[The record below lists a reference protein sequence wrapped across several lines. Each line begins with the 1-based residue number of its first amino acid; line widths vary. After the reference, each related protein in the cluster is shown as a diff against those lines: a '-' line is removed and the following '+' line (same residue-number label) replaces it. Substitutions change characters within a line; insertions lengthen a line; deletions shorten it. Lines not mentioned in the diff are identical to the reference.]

1 MKLTDFVFYKNTPF
15 TDFTNT
21 ILFDSNEQRDQY
33 FNNRFDR
40 FSFLNMR
47 FNFIRDRGI
56 IRIPLSYD
64 DMAGINYC
72 KFTSDFEPSVT
83 YYAYVME
90 YRYINDHTTEVSL
103 LIDGIMTFCQGDT
116 LSKFRNLS
124 VSRKH
129 LTRSEY
135 NNRIDELKNNDDVI
149 KTHTKKYTHT
159 NKLLFNDLDVLMQVS
174 CSLTAEFG
182 DVDDPKIVSSDGI
195 TFDKITSPVN
205 LYTVKRNKFNELMD
219 KLSKFPWITQNIRSV
234 SLVPSILLENKTH
247 KVNPKSFTFDDLYT
261 LRDNAT
267 TELNSFDYEL
277 QNISKSINEMYS
289 MFNLDPVE
297 DKHLL
302 RNEYTTT
309 EVYTFN
315 GDQLYIDNGQLS
327 DKYGLFFRSSY
338 IMGYHNEVAVY
349 VENYKSK
356 TDVEGSFLNDAIFIK
371 NFDDIPIMIDNY
383 NLSMAKSANQR
394 QLAES
399 KLLSNKIAN
408 ITDSGADP
416 KSRFLDGMSLVSN
429 LSPSSLFGK
438 FVDEQ
443 DFYQQQMA
451 EQKDMAL
458 NSDTV
463 TGQSNNN
470 SLAIARGF
478 FGLTV
483 KHAQPSVNEWEK
495 VKKYYKLFG
504 YLVNDENARI
514 NPRTMTICDYVQF
527 TGQFMIDGVD
537 IALNEMMKAQFEN
550 GVRFWHYNNVS
561 RPMEQN
567 IMNNKIR
574 G

>member
-56 IRIPLSYD
+56 IQIPLSYD

-72 KFTSDFEPSVT
+72 KFNSDFEPDIT

-159 NKLLFNDLDVLMQVS
+159 NKLLFNELDVLMQVS

-182 DVDDPKIVSSDGI
+182 DVDDPKIESSDGI

-247 KVNPKSFTFDDLYT
+247 KVNPKSFTFNDLYT

-289 MFNLDPVE
+289 MFNLDPAE

-349 VENYKSK
+349 IENYKSK

-483 KHAQPSVNEWEK
+483 KHAQPSVNEWGK

>member
-56 IRIPLSYD
+56 IQIPLSYES
-64 DMAGINYC
+64 MAGINYC
-72 KFTSDFEPSVT
+72 KFNSDFEPDVT

-103 LIDGIMTFCQGDT
+103 LIDGIMTFCQGDK

-159 NKLLFNDLDVLMQVS
+159 NKLLFNELDVLMQVS

-182 DVDDPKIVSSDGI
+182 TVDDPKIESSDGI

-289 MFNLDPVE
+289 MFNLDTDE

-483 KHAQPSVNEWEK
+483 KHAQPSVKEWEK

-504 YLVNDENARI
+504 YLVNDENAKI